1 MQGIYK
7 ECDSIILMA
16 IIYLIIFNSFVPHN
30 KDPYELKEDLKT
42 QISKINCDSKLQA
55 VTGCLPA
62 G

>member
-1 MQGIYK
+1 MRQHYTNGN
-7 ECDSIILMA
+7 
-16 IIYLIIFNSFVPHN
+16 YLLIFNSFVPHN
-30 KDPYELKEDLKT
+30 KDPYELKEDLKM